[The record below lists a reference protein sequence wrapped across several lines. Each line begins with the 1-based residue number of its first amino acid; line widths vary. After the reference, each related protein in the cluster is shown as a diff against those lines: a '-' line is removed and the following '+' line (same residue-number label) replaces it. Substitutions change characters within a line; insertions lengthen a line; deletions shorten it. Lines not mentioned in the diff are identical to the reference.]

1 MGKILEVSSTG
12 QIVPSS
18 RTASTTST
26 GLVEL
31 ATNAET
37 QAGTDTTR
45 AVTPAGLAA
54 WPRTGSVTVTVGPS
68 GCDYTTLNGA
78 ISALCKRYPG
88 HGARAVINVA
98 VGFVLAEQVL
108 VRGQNLGWITIS
120 GGSDLTTPRNVQT
133 SAITEIF
140 DGTFTGVRPVFGVC
154 NGGTLPTIAVPFAM
168 DATTAAEYVRGLA
181 VLTGGSAVLFRGITG
196 ASTIAGGVGAFLS
209 NSGTAYLTG
218 TWTGWTAKGIS
229 VEYGGRAFAGGN
241 FRSGATDAATDISV
255 TTGGIISIGSSTVG
269 GISQRANIMTQNG
282 IILDSRVGGVALA
295 TEAAPGFVELA
306 TAAEATAGTDT
317 ARAITPAT
325 SGSRTTF
332 ATTSTDDATSSTAAP
347 LKSAGGLA
355 VAKTIYLGG
364 PVKTAG
370 KSTIATR
377 WVGEIPTATTTAV
390 TILSRSATNGA
401 RPAVLTIYTSSG
413 LGNDC
418 VCGVA
423 KYLLYPS
430 ASHALMEQYGVAG
443 AVGGYGSVTLAW
455 DGNDLK
461 ATKENNN
468 VGCCLELETFNNTT
482 YQWVSPNSTY
492 FSIGG

>member
-1 MGKILEVSSTG
+1 
-12 QIVPSS
+12 
-18 RTASTTST
+18 
-26 GLVEL
+26 VEL

-37 QAGTDTTR
+37 QTGTDTTR
-45 AVTPAGLAA
+45 VVTPAGLAA
-54 WPRTGSVTVTVGPS
+54 WPRTGTITVTVGPS
-68 GCDYTTLNGA
+68 GCDYTTLNAA
-78 ISALCKRYPG
+78 ITALVQRYPG
-88 HGARAVINVA
+88 HGATAIINVA
-98 VGFVLAEQVL
+98 TNFVMAEQVL

-120 GGSDLTTPRNVQT
+120 GGSDLTTPRSVQT
-133 SAITEIF
+133 SAIIATF
-140 DGTFTGVRPVFGVC
+140 DGNVTSVRPVFGVC
-154 NGGTLPTIAVPFAM
+154 NGGTLPILTLPLAM
-168 DATTAAEYVRGLA
+168 DTTTAASSIRGLSVISGGNA
-181 VLTGGSAVLFRGITG
+181 VLLRGITG
-196 ASTIAGGVGAFLS
+196 ASTIADGVGVFLS
-209 NSGTAYLTG
+209 GGGTAYLSG
-218 TWTGWTAKGIS
+218 SWTGWPANGLVVAS
-229 VEYGGRAFAGGN
+229 GGRAFAVGD
-241 FRSGATDAATDISV
+241 FRTGVADASTDMLV
-255 TTGGIISIGSSTVG
+255 TTGGTISIHSSAVG
-269 GISQRANIMTQNG
+269 GISQRANIMTHNG
-282 IILDSRVGGVALA
+282 IILDSRVGDVALA

-332 ATTSTDDATSSTAAP
+332 ATTSTNDATSATAAP

-355 VAKTIYLGG
+355 VAKTLYLGG

-401 RPAVLTIYTSSG
+401 RSAVLTIYTSSG

-430 ASHALMEQYGVAG
+430 ASHVLMNQYGVAG
-443 AVGGYGSVTLAW
+443 TAGGYGSVTLAW